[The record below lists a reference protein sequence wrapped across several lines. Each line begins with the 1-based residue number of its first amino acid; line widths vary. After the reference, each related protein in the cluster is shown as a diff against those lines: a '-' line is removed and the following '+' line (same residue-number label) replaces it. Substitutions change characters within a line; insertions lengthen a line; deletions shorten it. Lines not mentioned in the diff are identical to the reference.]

1 MTDETDLA
9 RAAALG
15 FEPIEEEM
23 SFSSRHWEPTHGL
36 AAGYEGMGPAESQR
50 PAWLPQDIITAVSA
64 EDAEA
69 VRHVQRVLRVPETG
83 AIDPATRS
91 AIMGVQQLF
100 SGRATGVLD
109 AETGRCVDRLA
120 RRYGGG

>member
-15 FEPIEEEM
+15 FEPMEDTM

-36 AAGYEGMGPAESQR
+36 AAGYEGMGPAEPQR
-50 PAWLPQDIITAVSA
+50 PAWLPQDIITAVTPD
-64 EDAEA
+64 EQEA

-83 AIDPATRS
+83 TIDPATRS

-100 SGRATGVLD
+100 GDRATGVLD
-109 AETGRCVDRLA
+109 AETARCVDRLSH
-120 RRYGGG
+120 RYGGG